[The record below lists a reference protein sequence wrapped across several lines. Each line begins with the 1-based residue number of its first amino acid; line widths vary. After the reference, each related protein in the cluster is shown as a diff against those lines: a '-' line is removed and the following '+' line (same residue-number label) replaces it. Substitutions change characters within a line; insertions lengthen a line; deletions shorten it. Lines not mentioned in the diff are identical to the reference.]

1 MMMKLPRTATIILVI
16 SLIWGSSL
24 LADQTTD
31 KLRSLLDEGIA
42 CYNAEKYWDAQNIFK
57 IINSIPKD
65 ENPYLTTSALM
76 LIKTTYRLGEAEKS
90 IALAYDFLQ
99 NYPESKYVKEVK
111 LTLAEVQLSLGNYQ
125 ESLRI
130 YLDLLKNYPD
140 LEIQSQCED
149 HLNKIIDFY
158 LEAETVKSLR
168 DSTSDN
174 FSRQYLTIKLAEKY
188 HSEGHT
194 DLAEAELKRLPARL
208 ENKYLRDQLQKV
220 EVQLKKPSVVRK
232 YIGVIL
238 PLSGSNSAS
247 GREILNGVKYAIANY
262 RKNNSEDIIALVF
275 DNRSDGVLSIKQAE
289 FLARSPKVLAIFG
302 PLMTEN
308 AVLVAVIANQYQIP
322 MITPTASGSQLA
334 SLGTYVFQAN
344 VDYENLGRF
353 LGMYGA
359 KVKDIKTVATIAPA
373 DEFGKEFTDAFC
385 RTIDEFGGQV
395 ISQQWYQ
402 GEPTDLQYQINNLKM
417 TAIEHATNHFEA
429 RFNLAKKQ
437 LVKLVSTDSLYLND
451 SLRIVVGDKY
461 CFVFKPDTT
470 YRLSIQDALI
480 MTGLMKS
487 TDFEPLDPDTIT
499 FPQGL
504 VDGLLI
510 PARANDARLI
520 VPQLIYY
527 DIRIPIFGSANWN
540 EPELLRKN
548 QAVLQ
553 NLYFI
558 SDYYIETESDN
569 YRRMAKDFKK
579 NFGKEPE
586 RMELYGYDTMN
597 ALLTVIKSGA
607 STRESVRQ
615 GLLAM
620 PVYHGLCRNISFQG
634 NRPRINSCAF
644 LLGFKQN
651 KIQPV
656 AIIENGAIIEE
667 KTKP

>member
-1 MMMKLPRTATIILVI
+1 
-16 SLIWGSSL
+16 
-24 LADQTTD
+24 
-31 KLRSLLDEGIA
+31 
-42 CYNAEKYWDAQNIFK
+42 
-57 IINSIPKD
+57 
-65 ENPYLTTSALM
+65 
-76 LIKTTYRLGEAEKS
+76 
-90 IALAYDFLQ
+90 
-99 NYPESKYVKEVK
+99 
-111 LTLAEVQLSLGNYQ
+111 
-125 ESLRI
+125 
-130 YLDLLKNYPD
+130 
-140 LEIQSQCED
+140 
-149 HLNKIIDFY
+149 
-158 LEAETVKSLR
+158 
-168 DSTSDN
+168 
-174 FSRQYLTIKLAEKY
+174 
-188 HSEGHT
+188 
-194 DLAEAELKRLPARL
+194 
-208 ENKYLRDQLQKV
+208 
-220 EVQLKKPSVVRK
+220 
-232 YIGVIL
+232 
-238 PLSGSNSAS
+238 
-247 GREILNGVKYAIANY
+247 
-262 RKNNSEDIIALVF
+262 
-275 DNRSDGVLSIKQAE
+275 
-289 FLARSPKVLAIFG
+289 
-302 PLMTEN
+302 
-308 AVLVAVIANQYQIP
+308 
-322 MITPTASGSQLA
+322 
-334 SLGTYVFQAN
+334 
-344 VDYENLGRF
+344 
-353 LGMYGA
+353 
-359 KVKDIKTVATIAPA
+359 
-373 DEFGKEFTDAFC
+373 
-385 RTIDEFGGQV
+385 
-395 ISQQWYQ
+395 
-402 GEPTDLQYQINNLKM
+402 
-417 TAIEHATNHFEA
+417 
-429 RFNLAKKQ
+429 
-437 LVKLVSTDSLYLND
+437 
-451 SLRIVVGDKY
+451 KY

-499 FPQGL
+499 FPPGI

-510 PARANDARLI
+510 PSRANDARLI

-569 YRRMAKDFKK
+569 YRQMAVDFKK

-607 STRESVRQ
+607 HTRESLRQ